1 MWLSPLQVAM
11 HRNNNIHL
19 VRTLLENGANRNN
32 FSPHAPYGTPI
43 QLATETKN
51 IEMVEILLRYRAN
64 PDAIFGRKLHT
75 ALQMAAREGQK
86 DIAELLI
93 EHGADVNFS
102 AAPEDGAT
110 TLQFAAITGFLG
122 IAYLLIENGA
132 DVNAPPTKTDGR
144 IALEGA
150 TEHGR
155 IEMVQMPLNA
165 GVNIYGDG
173 EEQFRRALG
182 LAEKNGHFVTK
193 RLLEEY
199 HG

>member
-1 MWLSPLQVAM
+1 M
-11 HRNNNIHL
+11 
-19 VRTLLENGANRNN
+19 
-32 FSPHAPYGTPI
+32 
-43 QLATETKN
+43 
-51 IEMVEILLRYRAN
+51 
-64 PDAIFGRKLHT
+64 
-75 ALQMAAREGQK
+75 
-86 DIAELLI
+86 LI

-102 AAPEDGAT
+102 AAQEVGAT
-110 TLQFAAITGFLG
+110 AFQFTAITGFLG
-122 IAYLLIENGA
+122 IAYLLIVNGA

-155 IEMVQMPLNA
+155 IDMVQMLLNA
-165 GVNIYGDG
+165 GVKIYGDG
-173 EEQFRRALG
+173 EEQFRRALW